1 MKKTSL
7 MKLYSL
13 LPNNTENITESLP
26 LLLRVKGESE
36 DILFKL
42 IEDND
47 KYIFE
52 DNIDD
57 FIELSI
63 SIGEMNNSYYREYI
77 KDNAIKLMHNKVV
90 RDYCLFKEVIDQL
103 VVLLEFHY
111 WRYFD
116 IEDGDPSFYAS
127 YVINE
132 FTKFFEKIED
142 AYDVNQFDQIFDATL
157 QVLSD
162 LNNTRS
168 NKYKYNESKLSR
180 ISNFFDLISDKE
192 VYALPEYKLY
202 LIIEAS
208 KFATSNEELKRLKY
222 IARFNQ
228 NKSNQEFEE
237 IIDASI
243 SEMTSITIDKIY
255 KEIEYTGKT
264 EKTEYGATTTYW
276 PKPKHP
282 EKLNKA
288 LEKVLNNNKNS

>member
-47 KYIFE
+47 EYIFE

-111 WRYFD
+111 WKYFD
-116 IEDGDPSFYAS
+116 IEDGDQSFYAS

-192 VYALPEYKLY
+192 VYTLPEYKLY

-264 EKTEYGATTTYW
+264 EKTEDGAMTTYW